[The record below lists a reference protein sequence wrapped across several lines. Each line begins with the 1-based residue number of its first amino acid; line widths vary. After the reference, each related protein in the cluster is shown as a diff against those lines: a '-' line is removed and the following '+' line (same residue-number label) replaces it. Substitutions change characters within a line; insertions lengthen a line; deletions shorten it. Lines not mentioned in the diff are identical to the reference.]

1 METNCK
7 EHQNQK
13 TESFLAHNWK
23 TDLKNSWNYKTENP
37 NARLHYYI

>member
-13 TESFLAHNWK
+13 TESVLAQNWK

-37 NARLHYYI
+37 NAPFH

>member
-13 TESFLAHNWK
+13 TEIFLAQNWK

-37 NARLHYYI
+37 NAPFH